1 MATDKRPQSLSILR
15 IYGGI
20 DNWTDV
26 HKQIES
32 IPDLRTMSESV
43 DIGLTYTKV
52 VVRLLADQEREWQ
65 KIRRSGA
72 GRGFGGLSGTGR
84 ESGRHRTNPGAMD

>member
-1 MATDKRPQSLSILR
+1 M
-15 IYGGI
+15 
-20 DNWTDV
+20 

-43 DIGLTYTKV
+43 DIGLTYTRV
-52 VVRLLADQEREWQ
+52 AVWLLTDQEREQQ

-72 GRGFGGLSGTGR
+72 GEGVSAAYLVPGVKADGTEQILR
-84 ESGRHRTNPGAMD
+84 LWIEQTK